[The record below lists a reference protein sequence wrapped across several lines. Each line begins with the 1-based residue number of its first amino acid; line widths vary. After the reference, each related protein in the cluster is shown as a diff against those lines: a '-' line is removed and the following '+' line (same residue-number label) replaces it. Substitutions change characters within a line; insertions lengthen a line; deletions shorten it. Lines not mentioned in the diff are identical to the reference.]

1 MLEVARHAGVT
12 VSTVSHVVNNTRHVQ
27 PDTRA
32 AVEAAIVA
40 TGYVPNMLARS
51 LARSGART
59 NTLGLAISAVSN
71 PYFIELVQSILHAC
85 SERGVMVFLAD
96 TNEDPDQE
104 LSVVRSFHHR
114 RVDGILLAA
123 AGTRAPWPTLDYLA
137 SVKLP
142 TVLVDRIVRDDFSQT
157 GSDNAEGMRLL
168 VSHLHALGH
177 RRIGL
182 ISGQPGIA
190 TTEQR
195 VAAFRQLTN
204 APDDLVEDGTVDV
217 AAARRAGT
225 RLLSRAER
233 PSAVI
238 AANNHSTIGLMQ
250 AVHDAGLS
258 VPHDLAIAGFDDF
271 EWAASFHPRL
281 TVVAQPVDRIGQT
294 ALSLMETAIADP
306 AAPPRTVTYAPTLV
320 VRDSCGTNL
329 PAALLRTPLRVS
341 PRRPP
346 PANRP
351 TARPRPTG

>member
-1 MLEVARHAGVT
+1 M
-12 VSTVSHVVNNTRHVQ
+12 
-27 PDTRA
+27 
-32 AVEAAIVA
+32 
-40 TGYVPNMLARS
+40 
-51 LARSGART
+51 
-59 NTLGLAISAVSN
+59 
-71 PYFIELVQSILHAC
+71 
-85 SERGVMVFLAD
+85 AD
-96 TNEDPDQE
+96 TSP
-104 LSVVRSFHHR
+104 
-114 RVDGILLAA
+114 AA
-123 AGTRAPWPTLDYLA
+123 SPRPWLKNYNPGVAHDLD
-137 SVKLP
+137 LP
-142 TVLVDRIVRDDFSQT
+142 ETSLVHVFEES
-157 GSDNAEGMRLL
+157 
-168 VSHLHALGH
+168 
-177 RRIGL
+177 
-182 ISGQPGIA
+182 
-190 TTEQR
+190 
-195 VAAFRQLTN
+195 
-204 APDDLVEDGTVDV
+204 
-217 AAARRAGT
+217 ARRAGT